1 VSVAFDPTRA
11 LRVLDAHDVRY
22 VLIGGLAGEL
32 MGAPLATN
40 DLDICYERSPE
51 NMGRLAAALQE
62 LGVVTEEIE
71 DVSLALTEAAAN
83 VVKHSGEGDQ
93 YEVHL
98 ILENSSCEIRVVD
111 TGHGFDSSS
120 LAVSMAGPSE
130 EQGRGM
136 ALMAALVDSVRFE
149 SRPED
154 GTIVHLVKDLSL
166 RPDGPLD
173 RLVAR

>member
-1 VSVAFDPTRA
+1 MLCLPRDSSTLSV
-11 LRVLDAHDVRY
+11 VRH
-22 VLIGGLAGEL
+22 IA
-32 MGAPLATN
+32 
-40 DLDICYERSPE
+40 
-51 NMGRLAAALQE
+51 AAALQE
-62 LGVVTEEIE
+62 LGVVTEEID

-98 ILENSSCEIRVVD
+98 ILENSTCEIRVID

-154 GTIVHLVKDLSL
+154 GTMVHLVKDLSL

-173 RLVAR
+173 RLVAQEPAATP